1 MKTTIA
7 NKNPATR
14 QTITN
19 RCLQSCQKLLAG
31 IEQAKSK
38 IISEFRPTREAQEN
52 LFKQA
57 VNEAEALAWQTP
69 YPHLFFPARA
79 VEKVQAA
86 NPAAIGASTS
96 TIVCRSRL
104 IAVSRSINL
113 NN

>member
-1 MKTTIA
+1 MKTTITNNRLDA
-7 NKNPATR
+7 GK
-14 QTITN
+14 TITN

-69 YPHLFFPARA
+69 YPHLFFPSLA
-79 VEKVQAA
+79 VEKVQAV
-86 NPAAIGASTS
+86 AAWQTRQQSVHQSQPLFAE
-96 TIVCRSRL
+96 
-104 IAVSRSINL
+104 AA
-113 NN
+113 